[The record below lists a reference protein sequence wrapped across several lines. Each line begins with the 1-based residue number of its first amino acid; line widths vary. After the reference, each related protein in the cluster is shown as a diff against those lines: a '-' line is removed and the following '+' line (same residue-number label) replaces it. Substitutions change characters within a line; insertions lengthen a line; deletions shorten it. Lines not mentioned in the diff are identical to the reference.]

1 MAFPPI
7 LGLAAV
13 PQQASALREESMCSG
28 IQEIIKDFL
37 PEVMDVWQV
46 LFRLRESKVSA
57 MNKISATSDSPFTF
71 KREEGRGVFMVCKNK
86 PDFAQIICSHNQ
98 ARDAKIYHF

>member
-13 PQQASALREESMCSG
+13 PQQTSALRQESICSG
-28 IQEIIKDFL
+28 IQEIIKDIL
-37 PEVMDVWQV
+37 PEVMDVWQSLV
-46 LFRLRESKVSA
+46 PPQREQSA

-86 PDFAQIICSHNQ
+86 PDFAQTIYGHNQ
-98 ARDAKIYHF
+98 VRDAKMYHF